1 MEPAPAR
8 LLIVDDEVASMRAL
22 RDTLRLQGYD
32 IIGVTNGE
40 DALATLRQ
48 TSFDVLLT
56 DLMMPGM
63 DGVALL
69 TAAQEIDPQLV
80 GVLMTGRGTI
90 ETAVQAMKAGALDY
104 VLKPIRL
111 SAIQPVL
118 ARAIAVR
125 RLRMEN
131 LELRNTVAIH
141 ELNQAMAYTLDSG
154 VLLEKIIDATMEQFQ
169 ADEASIMLCGE
180 KEFQIAAVRGENRAH
195 LLGTRVPVDAGIAGW
210 VASSR
215 EPLVIPGEP
224 AEAPWSPLNPRPDIL
239 SSLSLP
245 MITRH
250 RLIGVINV
258 ACTRQRRIFTPG
270 QIKALSI
277 FTAAAAAGI
286 EAARLHDAQ
295 RKADARYREVLQM
308 VADAII
314 SVDDFQ
320 RIVVFNTA
328 AERIFGHRAAD
339 VTGMPLDIL
348 LPPDAIEAHQL
359 HVQAFGRN
367 ADRIRPVASE
377 RRLQGRRS
385 DGTLFD
391 AEIDI
396 SRRSEHGSTL
406 YTAVVR
412 DITLRIQQEERIAR
426 LTRLYAMLSGVN
438 SAIVRILDEAELY
451 TEICRIAT
459 ETGGFTVAYVGMLAG
474 DRQSLTITASTGTA
488 LAGRQTALRSDDGV
502 TQGPIGLAIREKK
515 VCWENDLSLRPDL
528 GLVRRDAM
536 AFGARAVA
544 ALPFTLD
551 GSVRAV
557 MLIYADAT
565 GAFGEDE
572 LRLLREAA
580 GDVSFALDHIAKTQR
595 VSYLATHDPLTD
607 LPNRALFRDR
617 LAQAMAQAT
626 YDRETLGVV
635 LADIE
640 RFRNV
645 NDTFGRQAGDAVL
658 RQFADRLRKVL
669 GERTS
674 PARTG
679 PDTFAMIYTDI
690 VEAAEIAGRIREWT
704 EQIMGEPFTTDGK
717 PLHLAARAGVA
728 FFPADGTTPETL
740 LQNAEAALKRAKGQR
755 ERVVCYTPD
764 LNARVA
770 AQLALESKLR
780 RALERNQFILHYQP
794 KINLL
799 QGGIAGLEALL
810 RWHDPENGLVPPD
823 RFIPLLEETGLI
835 LPVGRWA
842 IQEAV
847 RMAARLRRYGPV
859 PVRIAVNVSPI
870 QLHQSDFVEAVRE
883 AIGTAGIADHGLD
896 LEITESV
903 IMQDIETN
911 VRKLA
916 ELREMGIKVAID
928 DFGTGYSSLAYM
940 AKLPVEIIKIDR
952 AFIRGLQEK
961 SDSLSIATSIISL
974 AHALNRIVVAEGVET
989 AEQARLLRQYG
1000 CEQAQ
1005 GYLFS
1010 KPLPA
1015 EDIERMV
1022 MASVES
1028 GQAGR

>member
-32 IIGVTNGE
+32 TIGVTSGQ

-63 DGVALL
+63 DGVELL
-69 TAAQEIDPQLV
+69 TAAREIDSQIV

-90 ETAVQAMKAGALDY
+90 ETAVDAMKAGALDY

-118 ARAIAVR
+118 ARAIGVR

-131 LELRNTVAIH
+131 LDLRNTVAIH
-141 ELNQAMAYTLDSG
+141 ELNQAMAYTLDSS
-154 VLLEKIIDATMEQFQ
+154 VLLEKIIDATVAQFQ

-180 KEFQIAAVRGENRAH
+180 KDLQIAAVRGENREH
-195 LLGTRVPVDAGIAGW
+195 LLGTRIPLDAGIAGW
-210 VASSR
+210 VAASR
-215 EPLVIPGEP
+215 EPLNIDGS
-224 AEAPWSPLNPRPDIL
+224 AIEAPWSPLYPRPDIQ
-239 SSLSLP
+239 SALSLP
-245 MITRH
+245 MISRH

-258 ACTRQRRIFTPG
+258 ACTSQRRIFTPG

-277 FTAAAAAGI
+277 FTAAAASGI

-308 VADAII
+308 AADAII
-314 SVDDFQ
+314 SVDEFQ

-328 AERIFGHRAAD
+328 AERIFGHHAAD
-339 VTGMPLDIL
+339 VMGLPLDIL
-348 LPPDAIEAHQL
+348 IPPDAVEAHQI
-359 HVQAFGRN
+359 HVQSFGRTEN
-367 ADRIRPVASE
+367 RIRPMAPS

-385 DGTLFD
+385 DGTLFN

-396 SRRSEHGSTL
+396 SKRSEHGETL

-412 DITLRIQQEERIAR
+412 DITLRIHQEERIER

-451 TEICRIAT
+451 AEICRIAT
-459 ETGGFTVAYVGMLAG
+459 ETGGFTVAYVGTLAG
-474 DRQSLTITASTGTA
+474 DRQSLTIAASTGMA
-488 LAGRQTALRSDDGV
+488 LAGKQTMLRRDAGV
-502 TQGPIGLAIREKK
+502 AQGPLELAIREKK
-515 VCWENDLSLRPDL
+515 VQWENDLSLRSDP
-528 GLVRRDAM
+528 GPVHSDAVD
-536 AFGARAVA
+536 FGARAVA
-544 ALPFTLD
+544 TLPFTLD
-551 GSVRAV
+551 GDVHAV
-557 MLIYADAT
+557 MLIYADTA

-617 LAQAMAQAT
+617 LAQAMAQAS
-626 YDRETLGVV
+626 YGHGTLGVV

-640 RFRNV
+640 RFRHV

-674 PARTG
+674 PARIG
-679 PDTFAMIYTDI
+679 PDIFAMIYTDI
-690 VEAAEIAGRIREWT
+690 VEATEIAGRIREWT
-704 EQIMGEPFTTDGK
+704 ERIMGEPFTADGK

-728 FFPADGTTPETL
+728 FFPADGTAPETL
-740 LQNAEAALKRAKGQR
+740 MQNAEAALKRAKGQH

-794 KINLL
+794 KIDLL
-799 QGGIAGLEALL
+799 HGGIAGVEALI

-847 RMAARLRRYGPV
+847 RMAARLRRHSPA
-859 PVRIAVNVSPI
+859 PMRIAVNVSPI
-870 QLHQSDFVEAVRE
+870 QLNQNDFVEAVRE
-883 AIGTAGIADHGLD
+883 AIGTAGTADHGLD

-916 ELREMGIKVAID
+916 DLQDMDIKVAID

-940 AKLPVEIIKIDR
+940 AKLPVAIIKIDR
-952 AFIRGLQEK
+952 AFIRDLQK
-961 SDSLSIATSIISL
+961 NSDSLSITTSIISL

-989 AEQARLLRQYG
+989 AEQAKLLRQYG

-1015 EDIERMV
+1015 DDIERLV
-1022 MASVES
+1022 IASAEK
-1028 GQAGR
+1028 GRAGR